1 MLDNVARWSYS
12 LTCEGRKTK
21 GDSPM
26 DELFLSVLGSI
37 LFVAI
42 LLLGIKHGLDKEI
55 EEIKKGVPPDEDN
68 DTNSK

>member
-1 MLDNVARWSYS
+1 
-12 LTCEGRKTK
+12 
-21 GDSPM
+21 M